1 MECRSGDA
9 AGGDWG
15 GGGGGGGGGGN
26 FVCVFTVLGLGP
38 IVIIYNCNHRNQI
51 LK

>member
-15 GGGGGGGGGGN
+15 GGGGGGGGATLC
-26 FVCVFTVLGLGP
+26 VCSLCWGWGRL
-38 IVIIYNCNHRNQI
+38 
-51 LK
+51 